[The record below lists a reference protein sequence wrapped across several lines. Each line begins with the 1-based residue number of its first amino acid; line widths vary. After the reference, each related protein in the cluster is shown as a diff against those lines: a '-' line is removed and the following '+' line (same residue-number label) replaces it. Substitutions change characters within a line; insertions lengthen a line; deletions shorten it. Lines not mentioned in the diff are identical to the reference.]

1 MNAIRTA
8 LIEDN
13 APFAQT
19 LEEYLRLSD
28 SGVRCI
34 AIYPTG
40 EEALAGIPK
49 NPPDVVLVDV
59 NLPRMSGIE
68 CVARLKELCPSVLP
82 LILTMYEDT
91 PLIFDALKAGAC
103 GYLLKRTPPAEIVA
117 SIEQVQAGG
126 SPMSPQ
132 IARHVVSF
140 FHRPSSSDTELSV
153 LTERERS
160 VLELLAKGFLYKE
173 IASRLGL
180 SIDTVRTHL
189 RKIYDKL
196 HVHSRTEAVLRYLEQ
211 PKGS

>member
-1 MNAIRTA
+1 MNSIRTA

-19 LEEYLRLSD
+19 LEEYLRLSG
-28 SGVRCI
+28 SAVRCI

-68 CVARLKELCPSVLP
+68 CVARLKELCPAVLP

-140 FHRPSSSDTELSV
+140 FHRPASGSELSV

-160 VLELLAKGFLYKE
+160 VLDLLAKGFLYKE
-173 IASRLGL
+173 IAGRLGL

-211 PKGS
+211 PKER